1 MSYVLENKK
10 KLWKFNGVE
19 VVSIIT
25 RCWSFG
31 LRKNITVLEIP
42 RNRVHLS
49 VTSERVGGWGGHMC
63 SRVAR
68 SIPGENKHSSLTL
81 LTALLTHEICFSLP
95 FFFTINVK
103 KKIIF
108 ILTVSQCKFTVINAT
123 QISKF
128 EREGSSSKKST
139 ATPRIF
145 SFSLR
150 FPHKS

>member
-1 MSYVLENKK
+1 MFLRTKK
-10 KLWKFNGVE
+10 HVKIQWCRSGFYHHAMLKVWTEKEHYCSRDPQEPG
-19 VVSIIT
+19 S
-25 RCWSFG
+25 
-31 LRKNITVLEIP
+31 
-42 RNRVHLS
+42 
-49 VTSERVGGWGGHMC
+49 SERDEWEGGWGGYMC

-108 ILTVSQCKFTVINAT
+108 ILTVSQCKFKVINAT

-145 SFSLR
+145 SFSLW